1 MIFLWWFSHFKP
13 RMGVNLGCLKELYYF
28 SSVVF
33 GTGIMNFFN
42 FNIFQILINKF
53 YGSVS
58 LGMFSLAF
66 NIIDLPTQRLA
77 KNVMKVMYPILS
89 KLHQNSHDYEK
100 MFINYM
106 VIIVLIIS
114 PFYIFLFQLSK
125 PFILIFY
132 GAQWSGAISL
142 IKILCVVGFLR
153 SLWTGISVVSMS
165 LGRPQF
171 ELYLNL
177 LFATLLF
184 PGIFIFHRYGLET
197 VLLLYTS
204 SLLVVFIF
212 GFGKV
217 LNWLKVT
224 LRKTMAVLR
233 LPFVSNLILFI
244 SLYFIL
250 QYFMS
255 DNNQMNMVKLILISG
270 GTSILYMLI
279 LYIIDKKSCQNL
291 VKQIIQ

>member
-1 MIFLWWFSHFKP
+1 
-13 RMGVNLGCLKELYYF
+13 
-28 SSVVF
+28 
-33 GTGIMNFFN
+33 
-42 FNIFQILINKF
+42 
-53 YGSVS
+53 
-58 LGMFSLAF
+58 
-66 NIIDLPTQRLA
+66 
-77 KNVMKVMYPILS
+77 
-89 KLHQNSHDYEK
+89 
-100 MFINYM
+100 M